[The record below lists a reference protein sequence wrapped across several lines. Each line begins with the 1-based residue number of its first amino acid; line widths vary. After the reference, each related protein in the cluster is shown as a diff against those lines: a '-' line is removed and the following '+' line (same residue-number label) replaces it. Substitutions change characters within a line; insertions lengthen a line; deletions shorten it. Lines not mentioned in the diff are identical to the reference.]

1 MSAIDVV
8 IPCYRYGHYLRECVN
23 SVLTQG
29 IADLR
34 ILILDD
40 ESPDDTPTIAA
51 AIAREHPCVTYW
63 RHANNR
69 GHIATFNEGIE
80 WCTADYMLLLSAD
93 DYLLPGAL
101 QRAIDLMDTHPEV
114 GLCFGEALELH
125 QDGHKR
131 LIRINTVP
139 PDVDS
144 MVVSGPQFIDMVVRA
159 GATNI
164 VPTPTALVETRLLKL
179 LGGYRPELT
188 HSGDLEMWLRL
199 AAHAS
204 VGIVNQ
210 EQAVYRR
217 HASNMSHAYYADYD
231 LKDLQQRKAAFDVFL
246 WTCRDAHPAVSRLY
260 QRLLPPLALEAI
272 GNASSA
278 FNANNMSLS
287 HQLSD
292 FALSVDP
299 NVRQTMAW
307 KRLAIKRL
315 LGHRL
320 SNALLSSIARIRT
333 FMCRVWPP
341 LAHES
346 AESVQ

>member
-40 ESPDDTPTIAA
+40 ESPDDTPAIAT

-63 RHANNR
+63 RHASNR

-101 QRAIDLMDTHPEV
+101 KRAIDLMDQHPEV
-114 GLCFGEALELH
+114 GLCFGESLESH
-125 QDGHKR
+125 PDGSQR
-131 LIRINTVP
+131 LIRIDTAP
-139 PDVDS
+139 SDADS

-159 GATNI
+159 GSTNI
-164 VPTPTALVETRLLKL
+164 VPTPTAIVKTRLLKL
-179 LGGYRPELT
+179 LGGYRPALT

-204 VGIVNQ
+204 VGIVHQ

-246 WTCRDAHPAVSRLY
+246 ESCRDANPEVPGLY
-260 QRLLPPLALEAI
+260 QRLLPPLAREAI

-278 FNANNMSLS
+278 FNANRMDLS
-287 HQLSD
+287 HQLRD

-299 NVRQTMAW
+299 DVRQTMAW

-320 SNALLSSIARIRT
+320 STALVSRLTRIRS
-333 FMCRVWPP
+333 FMSRVRSP
-341 LAHES
+341 LPHES
-346 AESVQ
+346 AESV